1 MVPVKIQQVLPLI
14 CLSLCLACA
23 PLSSPQTPG
32 PFSQIQNEIN
42 PGSKGS
48 KPTEVT
54 GSIIA
59 SFDLG
64 QALKPSDFQVIESS
78 IFKTAQASA
87 GFKLAEIQKAI
98 ITIQAQGAST
108 PVSAEL
114 NQTEIAQGWVFVFR
128 NLPVGNAK
136 VGIKLLGS
144 KNETLFEQNQDV
156 LVEANSITPVNFVL
170 DLDAPQNCSGT
181 ACTGSIQ
188 VTVRARTQ
196 CLGLPRFPST
206 GKPEESLLF
215 GLESFQGS
223 IDKFMINFGDG
234 TPVLETASF
243 PVRHAYAAPGRY
255 KVSVTLDGPACK
267 SPFEIGAYVSVGK

>member
-1 MVPVKIQQVLPLI
+1 MVPKKIQQALPMI
-14 CLSLCLACA
+14 CLGLCLACV
-23 PLSSPQTPG
+23 PMSSSLPPRA
-32 PFSQIQNEIN
+32 FSQVQNEIN

-48 KPTEVT
+48 KPTEAT

-64 QALKPSDFQVIESS
+64 QALKPADFQVIESAG
-78 IFKTAQASA
+78 FKTAQAA
-87 GFKLAEIQKAI
+87 VGFKLAEIQKAI
-98 ITIQAQGAST
+98 ITIQAPGAST

-136 VGIKLLGS
+136 VSIKLLGNS
-144 KNETLFEQNQDV
+144 DKPLFEQSQDV
-156 LVEANSITPVNFVL
+156 LVEANLITPVNFVL

-196 CLGLPRFPST
+196 CLGLPRFPSS
-206 GKPEESLLF
+206 GKPGESLLF
-215 GLESFQGS
+215 GLESLQGS
-223 IDKFMINFGDG
+223 IEKFLINFGDG
-234 TPVLETASF
+234 SPVLETASF

-267 SPFEIGAYVSVGK
+267 SPFEIGAYVSVGN